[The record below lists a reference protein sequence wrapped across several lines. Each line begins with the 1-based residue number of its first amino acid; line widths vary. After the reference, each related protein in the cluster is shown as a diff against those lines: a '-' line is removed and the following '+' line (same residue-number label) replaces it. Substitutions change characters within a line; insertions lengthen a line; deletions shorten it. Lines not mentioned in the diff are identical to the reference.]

1 MKNTFI
7 IKILS
12 INQNIMRTLQ
22 KLFFIAILVN
32 ILNLTVYAADSISST
47 GNKVSLTIPQDL
59 ANTVVKTLND
69 EIEKRLPSD
78 NTGTSEYEKK
88 ELVRTAVQ
96 PEDFIDTTHWEH
108 TVTVKKIYS
117 DAKITSLLMNTY
129 EYMGGAHG
137 STSRIGLV
145 IDNET
150 GKRLSLG
157 DFYITKKL
165 TMRLSL
171 IWQRQIVN
179 RLEQMIGRKLTG
191 EEKNWI
197 RDGSNDISNYQSFVI
212 TPKMLI
218 VYGQEYQHNGYAYG
232 SQTLNYPRH
241 KLADIA
247 K

>member
-1 MKNTFI
+1 
-7 IKILS
+7 
-12 INQNIMRTLQ
+12 
-22 KLFFIAILVN
+22 
-32 ILNLTVYAADSISST
+32 
-47 GNKVSLTIPQDL
+47 
-59 ANTVVKTLND
+59 
-69 EIEKRLPSD
+69 
-78 NTGTSEYEKK
+78 
-88 ELVRTAVQ
+88 
-96 PEDFIDTTHWEH
+96 
-108 TVTVKKIYS
+108 
-117 DAKITSLLMNTY
+117 
-129 EYMGGAHG
+129 
-137 STSRIGLV
+137 
-145 IDNET
+145 
-150 GKRLSLG
+150 
-157 DFYITKKL
+157 
-165 TMRLSL
+165 MRLSL

>member
-1 MKNTFI
+1 
-7 IKILS
+7 
-12 INQNIMRTLQ
+12 MRTIQ
-22 KLFFIAILVN
+22 KLFFITILVCIPNVN
-32 ILNLTVYAADSISST
+32 IFATSSLISTSDS
-47 GNKVSLTIPQDL
+47 VSLSIPQDL
-59 ANTVVKTLND
+59 SNTVTKTLKD
-69 EIEKRLPSD
+69 EIEKILPSE
-78 NTGTSEYEKK
+78 NTGASEYSKK
-88 ELVRTAVQ
+88 ELLTTEVQ
-96 PEDFIDTTHWEH
+96 PEDIIDTTRWEH

-117 DAKITSLLMNTY
+117 DSKITSLLMTTY

-171 IWQRQIVN
+171 IWQKQIVK
-179 RLEQMIGRKLTG
+179 RLEQMTGKKLTG

-218 VYGQEYQHNGYAYG
+218 IYGQEYQHNSYAYG
-232 SQTLNYPRH
+232 AQTLNYPRS
-241 KLADIA
+241 KLIDIA